1 VIEKGTV
8 LVRDG
13 LIAEV
18 GPAVTIPFDAE
29 RIDGDS
35 LIVYAGFIDGL
46 SHAGIPAPPED
57 RSGPGGANLN
67 RANPT
72 NEQAGIQPDRAAPD
86 LIDPKD
92 KAIEELRKA
101 GFTAAHVVPRGQ
113 MLPGSGA
120 LVLLAGDDA
129 NDMVVKRDVSMF
141 AQIEGANRVYPATP
155 MGVMAKMR
163 QLYREASRRQQ
174 IESAYAANATGMI
187 RPEYD
192 PVYYAFFPVIEG
204 DLPVYFYT
212 EDALDI
218 YRGLRLHQTLGF
230 PMVLTGLSQAFE
242 SVDLLL
248 DADLP
253 LFLTLDLPELPKKD
267 EAKADSTTEN
277 AELPPYDPTLH
288 VTDHTNTDT
297 ERINLRARQ
306 MIYYREYLS
315 TAASFH
321 NAALNFGFSTKDVKP
336 ENIQANLRKMIE
348 NGLPEEAALAALTV
362 QAADILEVTRSMGT
376 IDSGKM
382 ANLVVAT
389 GPLFQE
395 KTKIKYV
402 FVDGVKFEYD
412 LESPP
417 KENGDNRG
425 ERPGQD

>member
-1 VIEKGTV
+1 LLFFGFPPLLLHAQPSNEVPTVTRTYALENIRIVQAPSRVIEKGTV

-101 GFTAAHVVPRGQ
+101 GFTAAHGVPRGQ

-174 IESAYAANATGMI
+174 IESDYAANATGMI

-212 EDALDI
+212 ADALDI
-218 YRGLRLHQTLGF
+218 YRGNGSL
-230 PMVLTGLSQAFE
+230 
-242 SVDLLL
+242 
-248 DADLP
+248 
-253 LFLTLDLPELPKKD
+253 
-267 EAKADSTTEN
+267 
-277 AELPPYDPTLH
+277 
-288 VTDHTNTDT
+288 
-297 ERINLRARQ
+297 
-306 MIYYREYLS
+306 
-315 TAASFH
+315 
-321 NAALNFGFSTKDVKP
+321 ALIG
-336 ENIQANLRKMIE
+336 
-348 NGLPEEAALAALTV
+348 G
-362 QAADILEVTRSMGT
+362 ADIAAAAKVLQALEQ
-376 IDSGKM
+376 
-382 ANLVVAT
+382 A
-389 GPLFQE
+389 E
-395 KTKIKYV
+395 KLRFRAGYIEGSAL
-402 FVDGVKFEYD
+402 DGE
-412 LESPP
+412 
-417 KENGDNRG
+417 
-425 ERPGQD
+425 